1 MGKVMYLDQLLTRIL
16 SKNPDAQQDLILL
29 SCFICDKSLK
39 YPTESGI
46 KSHKVSGQNHIFTTS
61 GNSEGAP
68 GAEGARRG
76 VRVGEVLA
84 HSQSGRRWGQTPVS
98 DA

>member
-1 MGKVMYLDQLLTRIL
+1 MYTGGSGSLDPEL
-16 SKNPDAQQDLILL
+16 AA
-29 SCFICDKSLK
+29 
-39 YPTESGI
+39 
-46 KSHKVSGQNHIFTTS
+46 VTS

-84 HSQSGRRWGQTPVS
+84 HSQSSRSCGLPWLS
-98 DA
+98 DS